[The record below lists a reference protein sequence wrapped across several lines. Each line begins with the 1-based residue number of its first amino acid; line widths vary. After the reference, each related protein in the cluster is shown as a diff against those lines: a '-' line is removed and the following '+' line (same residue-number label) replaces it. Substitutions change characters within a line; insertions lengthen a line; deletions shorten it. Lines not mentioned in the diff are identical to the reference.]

1 MKILSRLLSAKSKE
15 YLGRVLGEPLL
26 QICRKPPCVELDPYR
41 LAENDKEGGGGGGKQ
56 DDAAAN
62 LTALCSN
69 ILIVIINSADQVP
82 L

>member
-15 YLGRVLGEPLL
+15 YLGKVLGEPLL
-26 QICRKPPCVELDPYR
+26 QICRKPPYVELDPYR
-41 LAENDKEGGGGGGKQ
+41 LGEEGGGGKQ

-69 ILIVIINSADQVP
+69 ILTVIINSADQVP